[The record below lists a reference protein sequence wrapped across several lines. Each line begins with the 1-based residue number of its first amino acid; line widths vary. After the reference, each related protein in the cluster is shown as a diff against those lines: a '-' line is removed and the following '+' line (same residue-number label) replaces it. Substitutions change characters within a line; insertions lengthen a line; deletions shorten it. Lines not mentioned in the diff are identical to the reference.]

1 MKSWFWRR
9 TPEPPAFS
17 FEPLLAEMR
26 ADAPMSTTPTPLAVQ
41 YSELQWRTMIAEQRG
56 LLEQATAELEA
67 QRARTGPVSSRS
79 HPAQNARPGKDQ
91 EPVQTTS
98 VAGRASTPDP
108 NRTDDDLLAQLRAIR
123 DRDDPDH
130 PSGVMPTQ
138 AKVRDEVR
146 VAFRRL
152 RPLLHRL
159 TIEDDELRARR
170 GA

>member
-17 FEPLLAEMR
+17 YQPLLAEMR

-41 YSELQWRTMIAEQRG
+41 YSELQWRTMIAEQRK
-56 LLEQATAELEA
+56 LLEQAQAELDA
-67 QRARTGPVSSRS
+67 QRAPTR
-79 HPAQNARPGKDQ
+79 PAEHRPGRDQ
-91 EPVQTTS
+91 APPPPVAERVS
-98 VAGRASTPDP
+98 APDP

-130 PSGVMPTQ
+130 PAGVMPPQ

-146 VAFRRL
+146 VGFKRL
-152 RPLLHRL
+152 RPVLRRL
-159 TIEDDELRARR
+159 DTEADELRARR